1 MILQLIY
8 NPASGTHDE
17 ARLDR
22 LVQAFQASGTE
33 VLISQSAISG
43 DIAIAPERDLIC
55 LSGGDGALRLLVA
68 QMVAR
73 KIAIPIC
80 IFPAGTVNLIAK
92 ELGYASDPVRFA
104 QQVATGFTQTENRC
118 RAPVITSDSQAFVAC
133 LSAGPDGTA
142 VATYSPALKKRIG
155 GLAYGVSL
163 IKLLFDWPQQ
173 QYALDLT
180 TVDGRTV
187 AISCGAFYVAKG
199 RYYAGNWT
207 LAPDAALTTDH
218 FHLLALT
225 TASRFQFLRFL
236 IQVACKRDP
245 AHLKF
250 VISYVGQTLRI
261 EHGDNDQAQNFQI
274 DGDPVD
280 QAPRDIAMTDHVI
293 EYCLPVSTDIN
304 SSGSSAMLRD

>member
-22 LVQAFQASGTE
+22 LVQAFQATGTK
-33 VLISQSAISG
+33 VLISQTAISG
-43 DIAIAPERDLIC
+43 DIDIALESDLIC

-92 ELGYASDPVRFA
+92 ELGYVSDPVRFA
-104 QQVATGFTQTENRC
+104 QQVTAGFAQPENRC

-133 LSAGPDGTA
+133 LSAGPDGAA

-163 IKLLFDWPQQ
+163 IKLLVKWPKQ
-173 QYALDLT
+173 QYALNLT
-180 TVDGRTV
+180 ASDGSTE

-199 RYYAGNWT
+199 HYYAGNWT
-207 LAPDAALTTDH
+207 LAPDANLTADH

-225 TASRFQFLRFL
+225 TASRSQFLRF
-236 IQVACKRDP
+236 IVQIACKRDP
-245 AHLKF
+245 ARLKF
-250 VISYVGQTLRI
+250 VTSYVGQALRI
-261 EHGDNDQAQNFQI
+261 EHGDNHPAQGFQI

-280 QAPRDIAMTDHVI
+280 HSPSDVRMVDHMI
-293 EYCLPVSTDIN
+293 EYCLPAATDVT
-304 SSGSSAMLRD
+304 SSGSGAMLRD